1 MEMIERVSLSRELVW
16 AVLSAILLLPSA
28 PFIRHLH
35 VFALIALCLL
45 FLISVRAVQ
54 LFLFAGLMTHFEHT
68 PARVEV
74 DIDVELLLVMEL
86 LHVRAMNPNDVAHR
100 RHHWQVFL
108 SLSVNDH
115 RCIDGGVTSTP
126 VVEGGVHHLNCT
138 DELSLLCAVGIS
150 RVYDDREKVEVVY
163 LMHRVEARV
172 LEARVH
178 ILRLQSVIVKDALP
192 S

>member
-1 MEMIERVSLSRELVW
+1 
-16 AVLSAILLLPSA
+16 
-28 PFIRHLH
+28 
-35 VFALIALCLL
+35 
-45 FLISVRAVQ
+45 
-54 LFLFAGLMTHFEHT
+54 
-68 PARVEV
+68 
-74 DIDVELLLVMEL
+74 MEL
-86 LHVRAMNPNDVAHR
+86 LHVRAMYPNDVAHR
-100 RHHWQVFL
+100 RHHWKVFL
-108 SLSVNDH
+108 SLRVDNH
-115 RCIDGGVTSTP
+115 RRIDGSVTTTP

-172 LEARVH
+172 LEACVH